1 MDENL
6 QGLFDLAGVNA
17 AVVFDGGGKLC
28 AQRGKA
34 VYDRALCE
42 QVAGLMA
49 RAVDSIALQDEGWET
64 ATAHFADGTI
74 LLRRVGAVGGA
85 AWVLGV
91 VADAALN
98 PAFAAVAL
106 RVAAN
111 KVKRALETSLGLAP
125 SASAVGL
132 GGSGV
137 APQPEGAAASSALG
151 APPRPSGSQ
160 ILGAPAPAAGGSR
173 PVLAN
178 TGLSWSKVSGSG
190 MTNVAAADPA
200 SAAFLQRCSKALALG
215 VGPMARFYVEE
226 AVRRLCPDAPFAM
239 PQARAL
245 CEELANQ
252 IEDAEDRAAFLAA
265 TKS

>member
-111 KVKRALETSLGLAP
+111 KVKRALEASMGLAP

-137 APQPEGAAASSALG
+137 VPQPDGAH
-151 APPRPSGSQ
+151 
-160 ILGAPAPAAGGSR
+160 
-173 PVLAN
+173 
-178 TGLSWSKVSGSG
+178 
-190 MTNVAAADPA
+190 
-200 SAAFLQRCSKALALG
+200 
-215 VGPMARFYVEE
+215 GPLPETTRMA
-226 AVRRLCPDAPFAM
+226 
-239 PQARAL
+239 
-245 CEELANQ
+245 
-252 IEDAEDRAAFLAA
+252 
-265 TKS
+265 